1 MLGLRRI
8 ARLLAVSAGAAALV
22 LLLGVIVNGTRSAL
36 SARNDAGSQPA
47 YQASANKLFLQGR
60 RIFRYDTFG
69 DRAFWGGALQLHKAI
84 EGAKFGGVGGGVS
97 PKTALALGLKADK
110 VDLNS
115 PATTLALLKLNA
127 VVGLKVFFNKG
138 GSLRE
143 IRLTCAAPHSTA

>member
-36 SARNDAGSQPA
+36 SARDEAGSQPA
-47 YQASANKLFLQGR
+47 YQASAGKLFLQGR

-84 EGAKFGGVGGGVS
+84 EGAKRGGVGGGVS
-97 PKTALALGLKADK
+97 PKTALALALKGGK

-115 PATTLALLKLNA
+115 PAPTL
-127 VVGLKVFFNKG
+127 GRC
-138 GSLRE
+138 SS
-143 IRLTCAAPHSTA
+143 STPSSD